1 MPVMQQCPPDSPL
14 MKAWMAYQK
23 TDDFK
28 NGLIWATVTRYTDA
42 DNQNFDVNEPANQIS
57 DLQREQHAKGS
68 LWAAFM
74 AGFNATHFVPSR
86 EIIVAEI
93 MKLVRPDPIPMKERP
108 SIDELEK
115 ILNSES
121 EDAVTINPDGSVSRL
136 PPPPTV
142 GHVVDAILRTF
153 GIEQPS
159 AASGSLASG
168 GDLRPGNTEYNGGDT
183 PPI

>member
-1 MPVMQQCPPDSPL
+1 MPLAAMQQVPPDNAL
-14 MKAWMAYQK
+14 MKAWNAYQE

-28 NGLIWATVTRYTDA
+28 NSLIWATVTRYTDA
-42 DNQNFDVNEPANQIS
+42 GNQNFVVDEAANQIS
-57 DLQREQHAKGS
+57 DFQREQHAKGS

-74 AGFNATHFVPSR
+74 AGFNVTHFGPSR
-86 EIIVAEI
+86 ETIVAEI

-136 PPPPTV
+136 PPPTTV
-142 GHVVDAILRTF
+142 GHVVDAILRAF
-153 GIEQPS
+153 GIEQPT
-159 AASGSLASG
+159 AAGGSLASG
-168 GDLRPGNTEYNGGDT
+168 AGLRSGNVD
-183 PPI
+183 